1 MSPRAAIPFSI
12 PRRAT
17 FWLLVAGFA
26 VLTTIAGASVWLV
39 GVNRDF
45 ADEVSHT
52 QEVQLQ
58 AATLLLLLRQ
68 AETGQRSFLLTQD
81 RDYLAPMSEA
91 EPRILPAFERLRALT
106 LDNPRQQDE
115 LSRLEQLLE
124 QRLALMRETVGRGL
138 AGDWGGA
145 LELVRSDEGLRL
157 SRGIA
162 EGVGRMQDV
171 EGRLLGQREAAFD
184 QAGRWQLAITL
195 IGAVLVL
202 TLGAASVT
210 LMSKRQRELEA
221 AQVELRAANEGL
233 EEAVAERTA
242 ELTEANEEIQR
253 FAYVVSHDL
262 RAPLVN
268 IMGFTSELEAMRADV
283 VAAAKAAQRPE
294 QGEAA
299 AAEVAAVEADFDEAI
314 SFIKL
319 SSSKMDRLINAIL
332 KLSREGRRGFTPQ
345 RLDVTAMLTAIAAT
359 LKHQTEE
366 AGAEIVLGP
375 LPNLVS
381 DRIALEQV
389 FGNLLENAVKYLEDG
404 RPGRI
409 EVRGRER
416 GRLVVYEV
424 QDNGRGVDA
433 RDMDRIF
440 DLFRRAGRQDR
451 PGEGIG
457 LAHVRT
463 LVRRLGGRITCESSL
478 GEGTTFTVALPK
490 EWRGAER
497 RSAA

>member
-1 MSPRAAIPFSI
+1 MTFTL

-26 VLTTIAGASVWLV
+26 VLTTIAAASVWLV

-45 ADEVSHT
+45 AEQVSHT
-52 QEVQLQ
+52 QAVQLQ
-58 AATLLLLLRQ
+58 AATALLLLRQ
-68 AETGQRSFLLTQD
+68 AETGQRSFLLT
-81 RDYLAPMSEA
+81 REREYLAPLTEA
-91 EPRILPAFERLRALT
+91 EPLIRPAFARLRQLT
-106 LDNPRQQDE
+106 SDNPAQQRE
-115 LSRLEQLLE
+115 LDGLEPLLDQRLE
-124 QRLALMRETVGRGL
+124 LMRETVDRGL
-138 AGDWGGA
+138 RGDWDGA
-145 LELVRSDEGLRL
+145 LALVRSDEGSRL
-157 SRGIA
+157 SRA
-162 EGVGRMQDV
+162 VAQGVGRMQDE
-171 EGRLLGQREAAFD
+171 EGRLLAERNAGSER
-184 QAGRWQLAITL
+184 AGRWQLVITL
-195 IGAVLVL
+195 AGAVLVL
-202 TLGAASVT
+202 ALGAASVI

-221 AQVELRAANEGL
+221 AQVELKAANEGL
-233 EEAVAERTA
+233 EAAVDERTA

-283 VAAAKAAQRPE
+283 VAAAKAAAGPE
-294 QGEAA
+294 RADQ
-299 AAEVAAVEADFDEAI
+299 VASVEDDFDEAI
-314 SFIKL
+314 NFIKL

-332 KLSREGRRGFTPQ
+332 KLSREGRRAFAPQ
-345 RLDVTAMLTAIAAT
+345 RLDVKAMLTAIAAT

-478 GEGTTFTVALPK
+478 GEGTTFIIALPK